1 MRQLENVSET
11 LVSSYFSSREVVA
24 DKFSSDLSSENPYW
38 DTGHT
43 VPPLSDICIKV
54 RPCQVLD
61 CNDRMMCLQILVRCF
76 SWKPLVSARLRGHD
90 KQRFMDQLSVS
101 ESLMT
106 TFAWLEEGLYWRR
119 R

>member
-11 LVSSYFSSREVVA
+11 LVSSYFSSREVFT

-54 RPCQVLD
+54 RSGPGPGS
-61 CNDRMMCLQILVRCF
+61 RCY
-76 SWKPLVSARLRGHD
+76 SA
-90 KQRFMDQLSVS
+90 MN
-101 ESLMT
+101 
-106 TFAWLEEGLYWRR
+106 
-119 R
+119 

>member
-11 LVSSYFSSREVVA
+11 LVSSYFSSREVLT

-54 RPCQVLD
+54 RPGPGPGA
-61 CNDRMMCLQILVRCF
+61 RCYSAMNECF
-76 SWKPLVSARLRGHD
+76 VSRSWCGVSPGSRWCPPGCGA
-90 KQRFMDQLSVS
+90 
-101 ESLMT
+101 T
-106 TFAWLEEGLYWRR
+106 TSSGSWASSACPSP
-119 R
+119 

>member
-1 MRQLENVSET
+1 M
-11 LVSSYFSSREVVA
+11 
-24 DKFSSDLSSENPYW
+24 
-38 DTGHT
+38 
-43 VPPLSDICIKV
+43 KV
-54 RPCQVLD
+54 LHCH
-61 CNDRMMCLQILVRCF
+61 CNDRMLCLQILVRCF

-90 KQRFMDQLSVS
+90 KQRFMGQLSVS